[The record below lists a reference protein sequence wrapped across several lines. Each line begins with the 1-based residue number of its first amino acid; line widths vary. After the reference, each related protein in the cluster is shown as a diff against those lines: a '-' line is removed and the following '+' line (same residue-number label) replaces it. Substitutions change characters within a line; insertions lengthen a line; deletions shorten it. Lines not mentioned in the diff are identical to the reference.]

1 MVKIPNIVPITD
13 LRQDATTILKR
24 VAKLREPLI
33 ITQRGRAAAVMVS
46 IEEYEHS
53 QHELELLRLLA
64 QGEKEIEAGKGYDLD
79 VVLSE
84 ADKLLRELHR

>member
-1 MVKIPNIVPITD
+1 MDKIPNIVPITD
-13 LRQDATTILKR
+13 LRQDATGIVKR
-24 VAKLREPLI
+24 ISKLREPFF
-33 ITQRGRAAAVMVS
+33 ITQRGRATAVMVS

-53 QHELELLRLLA
+53 RHELELLRLLA

-84 ADKLLRELHR
+84 ADNLLRELQR